1 MLKWKSRQLPVSRMP
16 LKRVGV
22 FVVNEYVP
30 EKLSW
35 QDSCWRVPRA
45 EWKLM
50 PTHRR
55 TPEEP
60 VPGLD

>member
-1 MLKWKSRQLPVSRMP
+1 MP

-22 FVVNEYVP
+22 FVLNEYVP

-35 QDSCWRVPRA
+35 QDLCLRVPRA
-45 EWKLM
+45 EWKLV
-50 PTHRR
+50 PAHRR